1 MDLRRRRTK
10 RQRSRGSLVGR
21 WATLSGLLVIAVSA
35 LALALAAND
44 LATIQSNISA
54 PVIIDVRTPQE
65 FATGSIEGAVN
76 LPLKGLPDSLLSEG
90 IELDEEVVV
99 YCRSGRRSAQAKT
112 LLKAAGFELVF
123 DGGPMRQLEGVLND
137 SDS

>member
-1 MDLRRRRTK
+1 MDFRRRRTK
-10 RQRSRGSLVGR
+10 QQRIRGSLVGL
-21 WATLSGLLVIAVSA
+21 WATLSGLLVIGVSA
-35 LALALAAND
+35 AALAAND
-44 LATIQSNISA
+44 LATIQSNISS
-54 PVIIDVRTPQE
+54 PIIIDVRSPQE

-112 LLKAAGFELVF
+112 VLKAAGFELVF
-123 DGGPMRQLEGVLND
+123 DGGPMSQLEGVLND

>member
-1 MDLRRRRTK
+1 MDLRRRRK
-10 RQRSRGSLVGR
+10 KQHRNRGSLVGR
-21 WATLSGLLVIAVSA
+21 WATLSGLLVIAVS
-35 LALALAAND
+35 ALALAAND

-123 DGGPMRQLEGVLND
+123 DGGPMSQLKGVLND
-137 SDS
+137 SDA

>member
-1 MDLRRRRTK
+1 MDLRRRRTE

-21 WATLSGLLVIAVSA
+21 WATLSGLLVIAVS
-35 LALALAAND
+35 ALALAAND

-90 IELDEEVVV
+90 IEPDEEVVV

-137 SDS
+137 SDY

>member
-1 MDLRRRRTK
+1 MDLRRRRTE
-10 RQRSRGSLVGR
+10 RQRSRGSLVCR
-21 WATLSGLLVIAVSA
+21 WATLSGLLVIAVS
-35 LALALAAND
+35 ALALAAND

>member
-1 MDLRRRRTK
+1 MDLRRRRTE

-21 WATLSGLLVIAVSA
+21 WATLSGLLVIAVS
-35 LALALAAND
+35 ALALAAND

-112 LLKAAGFELVF
+112 LLKAVGFELVF

>member
-10 RQRSRGSLVGR
+10 RQRNRGSLVGR
-21 WATLSGLLVIAVSA
+21 WAALSGLLVIVVS
-35 LALALAAND
+35 ALALAAND

-76 LPLKGLPDSLLSEG
+76 LPLKGLPDSLLNEG

-99 YCRSGRRSAQAKT
+99 YCRSGRRSAEAKT

-123 DGGPMRQLEGVLND
+123 DGGPMRQLEGVLNG

>member
-10 RQRSRGSLVGR
+10 RQRGRGSLVGR
-21 WATLSGLLVIAVSA
+21 WATLSGLLVIAVS
-35 LALALAAND
+35 ALALAAND

>member
-10 RQRSRGSLVGR
+10 RQRNRGSLVGR
-21 WATLSGLLVIAVSA
+21 WAALSGLLVIVVS
-35 LALALAAND
+35 ALALAAND

-76 LPLKGLPDSLLSEG
+76 LPLKGLPDSLLNEG

-99 YCRSGRRSAQAKT
+99 YCRSGRRSAEAKT

-123 DGGPMRQLEGVLND
+123 DGGPMRQLKGVLND

>member
-21 WATLSGLLVIAVSA
+21 WATLSGLLVIAVS
-35 LALALAAND
+35 ALALAAND

-76 LPLKGLPDSLLSEG
+76 LPLKGLPDSLLNEG
-90 IELDEEVVV
+90 IALDEEVVV

-123 DGGPMRQLEGVLND
+123 DGGPMSQLKGVLND
-137 SDS
+137 SDA

>member
-10 RQRSRGSLVGR
+10 QQRIRGSLVGL
-21 WATLSGLLVIAVSA
+21 WATLSGLLVIVVSA
-35 LALALAAND
+35 PAFAAND
-44 LATIQSNISA
+44 LATIQSNISS
-54 PVIIDVRTPQE
+54 PVIIDVRSPQE

-112 LLKAAGFELVF
+112 VLKAAGFELVF
-123 DGGPMRQLEGVLND
+123 DGGPMSQLEGVLND

>member
-1 MDLRRRRTK
+1 MDLRRRRTE

-21 WATLSGLLVIAVSA
+21 WATLGGLLVIAVS
-35 LALALAAND
+35 ALALAAND

>member
-10 RQRSRGSLVGR
+10 QQRIRGSLVGL
-21 WATLSGLLVIAVSA
+21 WATLSGLLVIGVSA
-35 LALALAAND
+35 QAFAAND
-44 LATIQSNISA
+44 LATIQSNISS
-54 PVIIDVRTPQE
+54 PIIIDVRSPQE

-112 LLKAAGFELVF
+112 VLKAAGFELVF
-123 DGGPMRQLEGVLND
+123 DGGPMSQLEGVLND

>member
-10 RQRSRGSLVGR
+10 RQRNRGSLVGR
-21 WATLSGLLVIAVSA
+21 WAELSGLLVIVVS
-35 LALALAAND
+35 ALALAAND
-44 LATIQSNISA
+44 LATIQSNISG

-76 LPLKGLPDSLLSEG
+76 LPLKGLPDSLLNEG
-90 IELDEEVVV
+90 MELDEEVVV
-99 YCRSGRRSAQAKT
+99 YCRSGRRSAEAKT

-123 DGGPMRQLEGVLND
+123 DGGPMSQLEGVLND

>member
-10 RQRSRGSLVGR
+10 QQRIRGSLVGL
-21 WATLSGLLVIAVSA
+21 WATLSGLLVIGVSA
-35 LALALAAND
+35 AAFAADD
-44 LATIQSNISA
+44 LATIQSNISS
-54 PVIIDVRTPQE
+54 PVIIDVRSPQE

-112 LLKAAGFELVF
+112 VLKAAGFELVF
-123 DGGPMRQLEGVLND
+123 DGGPMSQLEGVLND

>member
-1 MDLRRRRTK
+1 MDLRRRRK
-10 RQRSRGSLVGR
+10 KQQRNRGSLVGR
-21 WATLSGLLVIAVSA
+21 WATLSGLLVIVGST
-35 LALALAAND
+35 LALAAND

-76 LPLKGLPDSLLSEG
+76 LPLKGLPDSLLNEG
-90 IELDEEVVV
+90 IALDEEVVV

>member
-10 RQRSRGSLVGR
+10 QQRIRGSLVGL
-21 WATLSGLLVIAVSA
+21 WATLSGLLVIGVSA
-35 LALALAAND
+35 AAFAAND
-44 LATIQSNISA
+44 LATIQSNISS
-54 PVIIDVRTPQE
+54 PVIIDVRSPQE

-112 LLKAAGFELVF
+112 VLKAAGFELVF
-123 DGGPMRQLEGVLND
+123 DGGPMSQLEGVLND
-137 SDS
+137 SES

>member
-10 RQRSRGSLVGR
+10 QQRIRGSLVGL
-21 WATLSGLLVIAVSA
+21 WATLSGLLVIVVSA
-35 LALALAAND
+35 QAFAGND
-44 LATIQSNISA
+44 LATIQSNISS
-54 PVIIDVRTPQE
+54 PIIIDVRSPQE

-112 LLKAAGFELVF
+112 VLKAAGFELVF
-123 DGGPMRQLEGVLND
+123 DGCPMSQLEGVLND

>member
-10 RQRSRGSLVGR
+10 RQRNRGSLVGR
-21 WATLSGLLVIAVSA
+21 WAALSGLLVIVVS
-35 LALALAAND
+35 ALALAAND
-44 LATIQSNISA
+44 LATIQSNISG

-76 LPLKGLPDSLLSEG
+76 LPLKGLPDSLLNEG

-99 YCRSGRRSAQAKT
+99 YCRSGRRSAEAKT

-123 DGGPMRQLEGVLND
+123 DGGPMSQLKGVLND

>member
-21 WATLSGLLVIAVSA
+21 WATLSGLLVIAVS
-35 LALALAAND
+35 ALALAAND

>member
-10 RQRSRGSLVGR
+10 QQRIRGSLVGL
-21 WATLSGLLVIAVSA
+21 WATLSGLLVIVVSA
-35 LALALAAND
+35 QAFAAND
-44 LATIQSNISA
+44 LATIQSNISS
-54 PVIIDVRTPQE
+54 PIIIDVRSPQE

-112 LLKAAGFELVF
+112 VLKAAGFELVF
-123 DGGPMRQLEGVLND
+123 DGGPMSQLEGVLND

>member
-10 RQRSRGSLVGR
+10 RQRNRGSLVGR
-21 WATLSGLLVIAVSA
+21 WAALSGLLVIVVS
-35 LALALAAND
+35 ALALAAND
-44 LATIQSNISA
+44 LATIQSNISG

-76 LPLKGLPDSLLSEG
+76 LPLKGLPDSLLNEG
-90 IELDEEVVV
+90 IELDEEVAV
-99 YCRSGRRSAQAKT
+99 YCRSGRRSAEAKT

-123 DGGPMRQLEGVLND
+123 DGGPMRQLKSVLND

>member
-10 RQRSRGSLVGR
+10 QQRIRGSLVGL
-21 WATLSGLLVIAVSA
+21 WATLSGLLVIVVSA
-35 LALALAAND
+35 QAFAGND
-44 LATIQSNISA
+44 LATIQSNISS
-54 PVIIDVRTPQE
+54 PIIIDVRSPQE

-76 LPLKGLPDSLLSEG
+76 LPLKGLPDLLLSEG

-112 LLKAAGFELVF
+112 VLKAAGFELVF
-123 DGGPMRQLEGVLND
+123 DGGPMSQLEGVLND

>member
-21 WATLSGLLVIAVSA
+21 WATLSGLLVIAVS
-35 LALALAAND
+35 ALALAAND

-137 SDS
+137 SAS

>member
-10 RQRSRGSLVGR
+10 RQRNRGSLVGR
-21 WATLSGLLVIAVSA
+21 WAALSGPLVIVVS
-35 LALALAAND
+35 ALALAAND
-44 LATIQSNISA
+44 LATIQSNISG

-76 LPLKGLPDSLLSEG
+76 LPLKGLPDSLLNEG

-99 YCRSGRRSAQAKT
+99 YCRSGRRSAEAKT

-123 DGGPMRQLEGVLND
+123 DGGPMRQLKGVLND

>member
-10 RQRSRGSLVGR
+10 QQRIRSSLAGL
-21 WATLSGLLVIAVSA
+21 WATLSGLLVIGVSA
-35 LALALAAND
+35 PAFASND
-44 LATIQSNISA
+44 LATIQSNISS
-54 PVIIDVRTPQE
+54 PVIIDVRSPQE

-112 LLKAAGFELVF
+112 VLKAAGFELVF
-123 DGGPMRQLEGVLND
+123 DGGPMSQLEGVLND

>member
-10 RQRSRGSLVGR
+10 QQRIRGSLVGL
-21 WATLSGLLVIAVSA
+21 WATLSGLLVIGVSA
-35 LALALAAND
+35 PAFAAND
-44 LATIQSNISA
+44 LATIQSNISS
-54 PVIIDVRTPQE
+54 PIIIDVRSPQE

-112 LLKAAGFELVF
+112 VLKAAGFELVF
-123 DGGPMRQLEGVLND
+123 DGGPMSQLEGVLND

>member
-10 RQRSRGSLVGR
+10 QQRIRGSLVGL
-21 WATLSGLLVIAVSA
+21 WATLSGLLVIGVSA
-35 LALALAAND
+35 AALAAND
-44 LATIQSNISA
+44 LATIQSNISS
-54 PVIIDVRTPQE
+54 PVIIDVRSPQE

-112 LLKAAGFELVF
+112 VLKAAGFELVF
-123 DGGPMRQLEGVLND
+123 DGGPMSQLDGVLND

>member
-1 MDLRRRRTK
+1 M
-10 RQRSRGSLVGR
+10 
-21 WATLSGLLVIAVSA
+21 LSGPLVIGVSA
-35 LALALAAND
+35 AAFAAND
-44 LATIQSNISA
+44 LATIQSNISS
-54 PVIIDVRTPQE
+54 PVIIDVRSPQE

-112 LLKAAGFELVF
+112 VLKAAGFELVF
-123 DGGPMRQLEGVLND
+123 DGGPMSQLEGVLND

>member
-1 MDLRRRRTK
+1 MDLRRRRTE

-21 WATLSGLLVIAVSA
+21 WATLSGLLVIVVST
-35 LALALAAND
+35 LALAAND

-76 LPLKGLPDSLLSEG
+76 LPLKGLPDSLLNEG
-90 IELDEEVVV
+90 IALDEEVVV

-123 DGGPMRQLEGVLND
+123 DGGPMSQLKGVLND

>member
-1 MDLRRRRTK
+1 MDLRRRRK
-10 RQRSRGSLVGR
+10 KQQRDRGSLVGR
-21 WATLSGLLVIAVSA
+21 WATLSGLLVIVVST
-35 LALALAAND
+35 LALATND

-76 LPLKGLPDSLLSEG
+76 LPLKGLPDSLLNEG
-90 IELDEEVVV
+90 IALDEEVVV

-123 DGGPMRQLEGVLND
+123 DGGPMSQLKAVLND

>member
-1 MDLRRRRTK
+1 MDLRRRRTE

-35 LALALAAND
+35 LALAAND

-54 PVIIDVRTPQE
+54 PVIIDVRTPEE

>member
-1 MDLRRRRTK
+1 MDLRRRRK
-10 RQRSRGSLVGR
+10 KQQRDRGSLVGR
-21 WATLSGLLVIAVSA
+21 WATLSGLLVIVVST
-35 LALALAAND
+35 LALAAND

-76 LPLKGLPDSLLSEG
+76 LPLKGLPDSLLNEG
-90 IELDEEVVV
+90 IALDEEVVV

-123 DGGPMRQLEGVLND
+123 DGGPMSQLKDVLND

>member
-1 MDLRRRRTK
+1 MDLRRRRK
-10 RQRSRGSLVGR
+10 KQHRNRGSLVGR
-21 WATLSGLLVIAVSA
+21 WATLSGLLVIVVS
-35 LALALAAND
+35 ALALAAND

-76 LPLKGLPDSLLSEG
+76 LPLKGLPDSLLNEG
-90 IELDEEVVV
+90 IALDEEVVV

-123 DGGPMRQLEGVLND
+123 DGGPMRQLKGVLND
-137 SDS
+137 SDA

>member
-1 MDLRRRRTK
+1 MDLRGRRK
-10 RQRSRGSLVGR
+10 KQQRNRGSLVGR
-21 WATLSGLLVIAVSA
+21 WPTLSGLLVIVVST
-35 LALALAAND
+35 LALATND

-76 LPLKGLPDSLLSEG
+76 LPLKGLPDSLLNEG
-90 IELDEEVVV
+90 IALDEEVVV

-123 DGGPMRQLEGVLND
+123 DGGPMSQLKGVLND

>member
-10 RQRSRGSLVGR
+10 RQRNRGSLVGR
-21 WATLSGLLVIAVSA
+21 WAALSGLLVIVVS
-35 LALALAAND
+35 ALALAAND

-76 LPLKGLPDSLLSEG
+76 LPLKGLPDSLLNEG

-99 YCRSGRRSAQAKT
+99 YCRSGRRSAEAKT

-123 DGGPMRQLEGVLND
+123 DGGPMSQLKGVLND

>member
-1 MDLRRRRTK
+1 MDFRRRRTK
-10 RQRSRGSLVGR
+10 QQRIRGSLVGL
-21 WATLSGLLVIAVSA
+21 WATLSGLLVIGVSA
-35 LALALAAND
+35 AAFAAND
-44 LATIQSNISA
+44 LATIQSNISS
-54 PVIIDVRTPQE
+54 PVIIDVRSPQE

-112 LLKAAGFELVF
+112 VLKAAGFELVF
-123 DGGPMRQLEGVLND
+123 DGGPMSQLEGVLND

>member
-10 RQRSRGSLVGR
+10 QQRIRGSLVGL
-21 WATLSGLLVIAVSA
+21 WATLSGLLVIVVS
-35 LALALAAND
+35 ALALAAND
-44 LATIQSNISA
+44 LATIQSNVSA

-76 LPLKGLPDSLLSEG
+76 LPLKGLPDSLLNEG
-90 IELDEEVVV
+90 IALDEEVVV

>member
-1 MDLRRRRTK
+1 MDLRRRRK
-10 RQRSRGSLVGR
+10 KQPRNRGSLVGR
-21 WATLSGLLVIAVSA
+21 WATLSGLLVIVVSA
-35 LALALAAND
+35 LALAEND
-44 LATIQSNISA
+44 LATIQSNVSA

-76 LPLKGLPDSLLSEG
+76 LPLKGLPDSLLNEG
-90 IELDEEVVV
+90 IALDEEVVV

-123 DGGPMRQLEGVLND
+123 DGGPMSQLKGVLND
-137 SDS
+137 SDA